1 MFVQYPPTLLGTPV
15 RVIEGVT
22 PLYIAFGNK
31 GELFVTECW
40 DHQYTVFYSQ
50 GQRILNV
57 GSNGKPPFEDDGPTG
72 IASDDEGN
80 VYVASDH
87 KVQKFNRCGEVV
99 KSVGRKGGKGWR
111 I

>member
-1 MFVQYPPTLLGTPV
+1 M

-22 PLYIAFGNK
+22 PLYITFGNK

-40 DHQYTVFYSQ
+40 DHRYTVFDSQ

-57 GSNGKPPFEDDGPTG
+57 GSNGKPPFEDEGPTG
-72 IASDDEGN
+72 IATDDEGN

-87 KVQKFNRCGEVV
+87 KVQKYAITTKSMCVTGTIVECRCLTPT
-99 KSVGRKGGKGWR
+99 
-111 I
+111 